1 MSNPKIDQ
9 EKVIRY
15 LLTIGFTL
23 FIFIILFIFL
33 IVSRLVLSDTTPFG
47 EHVITTKNLLD
58 DIEKVEKAASQ
69 DSLNQN
75 YTYKQNNAFMKFN
88 YIYVNIS
95 DISYKNFNENRSI
108 ITLILDKEILST
120 NTGLYYFKI
129 ENVSTLEKG
138 EIIIYDRAYLKIGEF
153 LEFEEEGKIAVF
165 ANSETKSVEKI
176 ETSEIVGRV
185 FLNQRKWLNVNIRAG
200 FLF

>member
-185 FLNQRKWLNVNIRAG
+185 FLNQRK
-200 FLF
+200 

>member
-47 EHVITTKNLLD
+47 EHVITTKNLLE

-75 YTYKQNNAFMKFN
+75 YSYKQNNAFMKFN

-185 FLNQRKWLNVNIRAG
+185 FLNQRKWLNVNIRVD

>member
-47 EHVITTKNLLD
+47 EHVITTKNLLE

-88 YIYVNIS
+88 YIYTNIT
-95 DISYKNFNENRSI
+95 DVSYKNFNENKSV
-108 ITLILDKEILST
+108 ITLMLDKEILTT

-153 LEFEEEGKIAVF
+153 LEFENEGKIAVF

-176 ETSEIVGRV
+176 ETGEIIGRV
-185 FLNQRKWLNVNIRAG
+185 FLNQKKWLNVNIKED